1 MMKAVREGEEFF
13 FFFFW
18 LYVFSLDFFVTS
30 TKGGL
35 NDSLPLVSFI
45 NNYPF
50 TTNAVFVRRQAWMS
64 AQGERNFSP
73 ILQTHLVSRVHVCF
87 SSLPL
92 LQPGRQSTDYNVLMM
107 S

>member
-1 MMKAVREGEEFF
+1 MMKAVREGEEF

-50 TTNAVFVRRQAWMS
+50 TTSTVFVRPRAWMS
-64 AQGERNFSP
+64 AQGERNLNP
-73 ILQTHLVSRVHVCF
+73 ILQMHLASRVHVCF